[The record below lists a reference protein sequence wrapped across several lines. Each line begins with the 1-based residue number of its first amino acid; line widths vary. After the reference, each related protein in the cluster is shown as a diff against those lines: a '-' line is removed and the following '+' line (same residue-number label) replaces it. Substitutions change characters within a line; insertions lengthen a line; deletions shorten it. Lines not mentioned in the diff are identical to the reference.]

1 MKYYEL
7 NEDCVKNKPELFD
20 KTGIRPRYTLEV
32 SKQKMISYVTKEYD
46 FVSNIDE
53 IINNIK
59 EKEDVKS
66 LDYYMFS
73 SLIKGLEEKR
83 KINYRA
89 QKRAENG

>member
-7 NEDCVKNKPELFD
+7 NEDCVKNKPVLFD
-20 KTGIRPRYTLEV
+20 KTGLRPLYSLEV
-32 SKQKMISYVTKEYD
+32 SKQKMINYVTKEYD